1 MPTSSRRISN
11 TGTSK
16 KWLAVLLLLLL
27 NAIYVIFLTTTLW
40 LPGGGANDKFTI
52 TFDVEQVL
60 DNNNDVVSQ
69 RSSQVMLEETSA
81 IINTP
86 MMSTSTD
93 SKYMRDDTSSNSII
107 DMDTNVKDT
116 TSIDTNTNLNTNID
130 TSKFDME
137 TAILI
142 ATNLIP
148 SAPKIDII
156 QEVIESLFTQ
166 LKGLSPNA
174 PVFIIVDHLPPESH
188 VNKKHIIRGQEKVK
202 AEAKLE
208 QYALNLLQAYKN
220 QPNFHI
226 IVNKVQHHL
235 GGNLNKTLHILND
248 KTLFLYF
255 VQHDFKF
262 VKEVNHTAI
271 IHAMKTYPHRLKNV
285 RFNKKTNV
293 SKRRGDHCWAE
304 PDALLKTVGA
314 NFTKTSGWSD
324 NNHFASVQF
333 YKSLMEE
340 IKSVNRPLEAPMQ
353 HKMYELNNCSK
364 WAQHVYGAPWQG
376 RHILHLD
383 GREGSVTG
391 LHASSPLAV
400 AGNVTVSSG
409 VGVGGVG
416 VGVDVGVKNATKKTG
431 R

>member
-1 MPTSSRRISN
+1 MPSRRISN

-27 NAIYVIFLTTTLW
+27 NAIYIIFLTTLW
-40 LPGGGANDKFTI
+40 LPGGGTSSGANDQFKI
-52 TFDVEQVL
+52 EIDVEEV
-60 DNNNDVVSQ
+60 DNKIDGMSQ
-69 RSSQVMLEETSA
+69 RSSLVMLEETAA
-81 IINTP
+81 IIP
-86 MMSTSTD
+86 EPMSTRTA
-93 SKYMRDDTSSNSII
+93 SKYVHDDSSSSTM
-107 DMDTNVKDT
+107 DMNVKDT
-116 TSIDTNTNLNTNID
+116 TSIDTNINHIN

-142 ATNLIP
+142 TTNLIP
-148 SAPKIDII
+148 SSPKIEII

-174 PVFIIVDHLPPESH
+174 PVFIIVDHLPTETHANP
-188 VNKKHIIRGQEKVK
+188 KKTILGQDRIK

-208 QYALNLLQAYKN
+208 KYSFNLLQAFKN

-226 IVNKVQHHL
+226 IVNKVQLHL

-248 KTLFLYF
+248 NTQFLYF
-255 VQHDFKF
+255 IQHDFKF
-262 VKEVNHTAI
+262 VKEINHTAI
-271 IHAMKTYPHRLKNV
+271 IHPMKTYPHRLKTV

-304 PDALLKTVGA
+304 PGAVLKTPGA

-324 NNHFASVQF
+324 NNHFASVTF

-353 HKMYELNNCSK
+353 HKMYEFNNCSK

-383 GREGSVTG
+383 GREGSMTG
-391 LHASSPLAV
+391 LHAPPPLAV
-400 AGNVTVSSG
+400 GNVTVSSG
-409 VGVGGVG
+409 VGVSVGGVD
-416 VGVDVGVKNATKKTG
+416 VDVGVNNATQKKS